1 MKIVL
6 FGGSG
11 QIGRLLHRSFAADGH
26 RVVVVGR
33 KPSAFANEFITW
45 DAQTFGGWVKE
56 LEGADV
62 VVNLAGRN
70 VNCRYTRRNRKE
82 IMESR
87 VDSTRIIGKAI
98 LQAAHPPPIW
108 LQAST
113 ATIYSHRFDAGN
125 DEETGEIGGQEA
137 GVPDTWR
144 FSIDVAKAWEAAA
157 TEIALPNTRS
167 VLLRSAMTMSP
178 DRDGVFDVLLWLVRR
193 GLGSRN
199 GNGRQ
204 FVSWIHEFDFI
215 ASIKWIIDHAQLEG
229 PVNVCSPHPLPNA
242 EFMRDL
248 RQAWGKR
255 VGLPATKLMLEIGAV
270 FLRTETELILKS
282 RRVVPGKLL
291 QSGFEFQFPGWP
303 EAAAELCNRWR
314 HTLV

>member
-1 MKIVL
+1 
-6 FGGSG
+6 
-11 QIGRLLHRSFAADGH
+11 
-26 RVVVVGR
+26 
-33 KPSAFANEFITW
+33 
-45 DAQTFGGWVKE
+45 
-56 LEGADV
+56 
-62 VVNLAGRN
+62 
-70 VNCRYTRRNRKE
+70 
-82 IMESR
+82 
-87 VDSTRIIGKAI
+87 
-98 LQAAHPPPIW
+98 
-108 LQAST
+108 
-113 ATIYSHRFDAGN
+113 
-125 DEETGEIGGQEA
+125 
-137 GVPDTWR
+137 
-144 FSIDVAKAWEAAA
+144 
-157 TEIALPNTRS
+157 
-167 VLLRSAMTMSP
+167 MSP